1 MPKPQ
6 EYFGSGRLTALREPL
21 RGRRTG
27 EHMALLLLLGGLMK
41 IEVRSA
47 QRLVQR
53 PVAFTGHWWAAAY
66 GLLIGS
72 NGYKPHI
79 VRC

>member
-1 MPKPQ
+1 
-6 EYFGSGRLTALREPL
+6 
-21 RGRRTG
+21 
-27 EHMALLLLLGGLMK
+27 MK
-41 IEVRSA
+41 MKFRSA

-79 VRC
+79 VRG

>member
-1 MPKPQ
+1 M
-6 EYFGSGRLTALREPL
+6 
-21 RGRRTG
+21 
-27 EHMALLLLLGGLMK
+27 LLGVAEDG
-41 IEVRSA
+41 VTRAA

-53 PVAFTGHWWAAAY
+53 PVAFSGHWWTAAY

-79 VRC
+79 VRD